1 MGNKPLNGVLHHVLD
16 QMLINVGDMAQFSYS
31 TILKDLKP
39 KSILHIPLDFHLELS
54 RLLGVDWWQYPY
66 IISNG

>member
-1 MGNKPLNGVLHHVLD
+1 
-16 QMLINVGDMAQFSYS
+16 MLINVGDMAQFSYS

-54 RLLGVDWWQYPY
+54 RLLGVD
-66 IISNG
+66 